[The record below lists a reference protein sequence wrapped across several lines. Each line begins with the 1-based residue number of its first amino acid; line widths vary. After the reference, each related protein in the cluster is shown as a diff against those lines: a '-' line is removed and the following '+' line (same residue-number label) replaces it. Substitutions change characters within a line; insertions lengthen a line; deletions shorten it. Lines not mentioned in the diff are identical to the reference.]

1 MSALAGNSRDCQCGW
16 LRQPD
21 LVAGPGL
28 FIGAANAIGQ
38 CDWGEPML
46 KFEYPNKGPRRLL
59 AGGEQD
65 LGEGLRIELDWLV
78 SLLHPG

>member
-1 MSALAGNSRDCQCGW
+1 MRSASATRC
-16 LRQPD
+16 
-21 LVAGPGL
+21 V
-28 FIGAANAIGQ
+28 
-38 CDWGEPML
+38 WGEPML

-59 AGGEQD
+59 AGDEQD